1 MPTRF
6 HRCDGCLET
15 PNPSTEG
22 CMHLKRWITGLA
34 VLPVLIYFVWAGGW
48 VLGAFVAAAGLVA
61 LWEYY
66 RIVFSVSGQPV
77 FSPIPLVGFI
87 LCPLVIGAACMGSV
101 AAVLAFVV
109 FDLILATVA
118 GLRRHRPDPTVVD
131 TMAKQ
136 ALGFVYIPVFL
147 AHVILL
153 RGTPDGIAWIFFF
166 LIIVFA
172 NDIGALYAGLTLGRH
187 KLCPAVSPGKTIE
200 GSVGGMA
207 AGFAVGA
214 VYKLLLFPGL
224 PWGASLGFFLCVGM
238 AGPVGDLFESMLKR
252 SGQIKD
258 SGVLLPGHGGLLDR
272 IDALLF
278 AAPVAYYY
286 RMIIF

>member
-1 MPTRF
+1 
-6 HRCDGCLET
+6 
-15 PNPSTEG
+15 
-22 CMHLKRWITGLA
+22 MHLKRWITGLA
-34 VLPVLIYFVWAGGW
+34 ALPVLIFFVWKGGW
-48 VLGAFVAAAGLVA
+48 VFGAFVATAGMIA

-66 RIVFSVSGQPV
+66 RIVLSASSQPV

-101 AAVLAFVV
+101 AAVLALVV

-118 GLRRHRPDPTVVD
+118 GLQRYRSDENVTETV
-131 TMAKQ
+131 AKQ
-136 ALGFVYIPVFL
+136 VLGVVYIPVFL

-153 RGTPDGIAWIFFF
+153 RNTTDGIAWIFFF

-172 NDIGALYAGLTLGRH
+172 NDIGALYTGLTFGRH

-200 GSVGGMA
+200 GSVGGICA
-207 AGFAVGA
+207 SLAVGA
-214 VYKLLLFPGL
+214 LYKLLFFPGL
-224 PWGASLGFFLCVGM
+224 PWGASLGFFLCVGA

-252 SGQIKD
+252 AAKIKD
-258 SGVLLPGHGGLLDR
+258 SGMLFPGHGGILDR

-286 RMIIF
+286 RMLMF